1 MMQALLNSE
10 EGVSPV
16 VGMLLILTI
25 IILSITVICVGGLPL
40 INAARES
47 AHLQGMRNSFAVL
60 HADIEEVVRGP
71 IVGVGPARITRMN
84 IGGGALSV
92 TPVTGSFQIS
102 NESEYILH
110 INPGIITYEY
120 AEQTIAYENGAT
132 FSRYRS
138 GAVMDGAP
146 LIFIQKVDD
155 TNITVMIHVI
165 NITGTDSSVG
175 GKGFAR
181 VRTSYESST
190 SWVPAEIEPNAQMVT
205 INITSK
211 YYDAWG
217 KYFERELERINTTLG
232 GTLKYNVDIPPPNT
246 TIITINGT
254 DLDTTNDIYLCVY
267 ETQIS
272 AQVE

>member
-16 VGMLLILTI
+16 VGMLLILSI
-25 IILSITVICVGGLPL
+25 IILSITVISVGGLPL

-47 AHLQGMRNSFAVL
+47 AHLQGMRNSFDVL

-71 IVGVGPARITRMN
+71 IAGVGPARITRMN

-92 TPVTGSFQIS
+92 VANPTTTGFVV
-102 NESEYILH
+102 NNGTDILDV
-110 INPGIITYEY
+110 NPGTITYEY

-132 FSRYRS
+132 FSQYQS
-138 GAVMDGAP
+138 GSVMDCAP
-146 LIFIQKVDD
+146 LIYIQKADGD
-155 TNITVMIHVI
+155 NITVMIHVV

-175 GKGFAR
+175 GKGFAK
-181 VRTSYESST
+181 VLTTYGT
-190 SWVPAEIEPNAQMVT
+190 FIPHAPAGTNPNARTVT
-205 INITSK
+205 ITIQSE

-217 KYFERELERINTTLG
+217 KYFRQELERVGLQE
-232 GTLKYNVDIPPPNT
+232 GTNYSITQSGAKEIVV
-246 TIITINGT
+246 TINNDPIAT
-254 DLDTTNDIYLCVY
+254 DIYLCVH

>member
-1 MMQALLNSE
+1 MQALLNSE

-16 VGMLLILTI
+16 VGMLLILSI
-25 IILSITVICVGGLPL
+25 IILSITVISVGGLPL

-47 AHLQGMRNSFAVL
+47 AHLQGMRNSFDVL

-71 IVGVGPARITRMN
+71 IAGVGPARITRMN

-92 TPVTGSFQIS
+92 VTNPTTTGFVV
-102 NESEYILH
+102 NNGTDVLNR
-110 INPGIITYEY
+110 NPGTIKYEY

-138 GAVMDGAP
+138 GAVMDSAP
-146 LIFIQKVDD
+146 LMYIQRADGN
-155 TNITVMIHVI
+155 NITVMIHAV

-175 GKGFAR
+175 GKGFAK
-181 VRTSYESST
+181 VLTTYEKFT
-190 SWVPAEIEPNAQMVT
+190 PYTAAATEPNANYV
-205 INITSK
+205 NITIQSE

-217 KYFERELERINTTLG
+217 DYFIRELERIDKYGDGNT
-232 GTLKYNVDIPPPNT
+232 VIEDSNT
-246 TIITINGT
+246 KTVTITI
-254 DLDTTNDIYLCVY
+254 TNTGSEITDIYLCVY
-267 ETQIS
+267 ETQVS

>member
-47 AHLQGMRNSFAVL
+47 AHLQGMRNSFDVL

-92 TPVTGSFQIS
+92 NSATGLVQIS
-102 NESEYILH
+102 NESGRIL
-110 INPGIITYEY
+110 IKYEY

-132 FSRYRS
+132 FSKYRS
-138 GAVMDGAP
+138 GAVMDSAP
-146 LIFIQKVDD
+146 LMYVQRADGD
-155 TNITVMIHVI
+155 NITVMIHVI
-165 NITGTDSSVG
+165 NITGTNSSVG

-181 VRTSYESST
+181 VLTHYVGFDSKVDAAT
-190 SWVPAEIEPNAQMVT
+190 EPNAQNVT
-205 INITSK
+205 MTIQSE
-211 YYDAWG
+211 YYEAWG
-217 KYFERELERINTTLG
+217 KYFERELERTNTTLG
-232 GTLKYNVDIPPPNT
+232 GALDYDVNISPPNT
-246 TIITINGT
+246 TIITIDGINPDGA
-254 DLDTTNDIYLCVY
+254 NDIYLCVH

>member
-1 MMQALLNSE
+1 MISVMMRAMLNSE
-10 EGVSPV
+10 DGVSPV

-84 IGGGALSV
+84 VGGGALSV
-92 TPVTGSFQIS
+92 EPNPIIGRFMVDNGTSV
-102 NESEYILH
+102 LDV
-110 INPGIITYEY
+110 NPGIITYEY

-138 GAVMDGAP
+138 GAVMDSTP
-146 LIFIQKVDD
+146 LMYVQRADGN
-155 TNITVMIHVI
+155 NITVMIHVV

-175 GKGFAR
+175 GKGFAK
-181 VRTSYESST
+181 VLTTYEGFISCVSGET
-190 SWVPAEIEPNAQMVT
+190 QPNAQTVT
-205 INITSK
+205 ITIWSE

-217 KYFERELERINTTLG
+217 KYFERELERIGANDTIT
-232 GTLKYNVDIPPPNT
+232 YNDGSKTVT
-246 TIITINGT
+246 ITITNIDPGT
-254 DLDTTNDIYLCVY
+254 PDIYLCVH